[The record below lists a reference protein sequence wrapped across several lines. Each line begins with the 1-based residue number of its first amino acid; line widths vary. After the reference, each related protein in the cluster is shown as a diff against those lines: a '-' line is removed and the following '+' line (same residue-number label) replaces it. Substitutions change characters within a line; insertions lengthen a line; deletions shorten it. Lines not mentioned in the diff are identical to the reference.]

1 MWWSS
6 SNCSSVAHGPSSAG
20 RGMAKRLVGHDART
34 GRECRRHGLTD
45 PLWCW
50 SLVPQADTQLVMIRR
65 TGHTLYFGPNPRI
78 GWRSHRV
85 EIFAAVGSCAGQ
97 CCLIAG
103 NPPKHSLIPNAV
115 GRRYDQR
122 ASHRP
127 RFPNARSHAGKPSS
141 LGRRTARLKDQ
152 RTPTDVHK
160 SSAPPA
166 RPPRRRPHRKAP
178 LLPFSLLLRS
188 PLHQYFVVDGTLS
201 NRWHA
206 MQCES
211 AATVLDVQHPQ
222 PGPLNGPR
230 RRQAS
235 AQNLRAVHDR
245 AATEQ
250 PVRIVVPVIQARL
263 GCGISAS
270 IAYSRP
276 RIGCS
281 GQR

>member
-1 MWWSS
+1 
-6 SNCSSVAHGPSSAG
+6 
-20 RGMAKRLVGHDART
+20 
-34 GRECRRHGLTD
+34 
-45 PLWCW
+45 
-50 SLVPQADTQLVMIRR
+50 
-65 TGHTLYFGPNPRI
+65 
-78 GWRSHRV
+78 
-85 EIFAAVGSCAGQ
+85 
-97 CCLIAG
+97 
-103 NPPKHSLIPNAV
+103 
-115 GRRYDQR
+115 
-122 ASHRP
+122 
-127 RFPNARSHAGKPSS
+127 
-141 LGRRTARLKDQ
+141 
-152 RTPTDVHK
+152 
-160 SSAPPA
+160 
-166 RPPRRRPHRKAP
+166 
-178 LLPFSLLLRS
+178 
-188 PLHQYFVVDGTLS
+188 
-201 NRWHA
+201 

-281 GQR
+281 GQRWSSAARRGAQI